1 MSELG
6 RKIDGVDKAF
16 NCPDCGDTLS
26 IPNSA
31 PIALYCSCGY
41 ERSWSVMSAEERF
54 YAKLARDSS
63 EIASK
68 AATVEQLKILVDEV
82 HNE

>member
-6 RKIDGVDKAF
+6 GKVDSVDKVF
-16 NCPDCGDTLS
+16 NCPDCGNTLS
-26 IPNSA
+26 TPNSA

-41 ERSWSVMSAEERF
+41 ERSWSIMSTEERF
-54 YAKLARDSS
+54 YAKLARNSS

-68 AATVEQLKILVDEV
+68 TAAVEQLKILVDEV
-82 HNE
+82 HDK